1 MTSLAEV
8 YEDHVGGEA
17 SLRQLYAGVGLFLA
31 GAVLVVAGIV
41 IATINPLRLFGV
53 ETWQAWGPAG
63 ILAGLGLPAVFL
75 GIFTVLPASR
85 EVRAAA
91 VVGASIAVLGVALF
105 AHAYPGQ
112 WAHADSNLV
121 PLVTLVYFV
130 GAITTFWC
138 LFTAVATLKTRNDP
152 GGTVTLEIQR
162 GGETRVVEVDRDAID
177 GDIAA
182 MAVEEGASAFDGA
195 TDGGVRPRTNTVEGR
210 TAGAVRSATEQPATE
225 QPATEQPATE
235 QSGDQRGHAAGAR
248 AEGQSRP
255 AAESESDWG
264 LLGSSPSSNPSGPDS
279 PTPASDGGATEPG
292 VRTPADDA
300 EVMRATANPSKSADS
315 YCGNCTHFRYVNTSR
330 GIRPFCELQDGV
342 MDDMDACEEWEPNQM
357 R

>member
-17 SLRQLYAGVGLFLA
+17 SPRQLYAGVGLFLA

-41 IATINPLRLFGV
+41 IATINPLGLFGA
-53 ETWQAWGPAG
+53 EAWQAWGPAG

-85 EVRAAA
+85 ELRAAA

-177 GDIAA
+177 GDIAE
-182 MAVEEGASAFDGA
+182 MAAKEGANVLDGA
-195 TDGGVRPRTNTVEGR
+195 TDGGVRTRSNAVENR
-210 TAGAVRSATEQPATE
+210 TAGAVRPANE
-225 QPATEQPATE
+225 GAA
-235 QSGDQRGHAAGAR
+235 RGQGPQGGPRGQGSQERHTAGPR
-248 AEGQSRP
+248 AESQSRST
-255 AAESESDWG
+255 ADSGTDWG
-264 LLGSSPSSNPSGPDS
+264 ALGSTPSSTPTGPDS

-300 EVMRATANPSKSADS
+300 EVMQATANPKKSTDS

-342 MDDMDACEEWEPNQM
+342 MNDMDACEEWEPNQM
-357 R
+357 G

>member
-17 SLRQLYAGVGLFLA
+17 SPRQLYAGVGLFLA

-41 IATINPLRLFGV
+41 IATINPLGLFGV
-53 ETWQAWGPAG
+53 EAWQAWGPAG

-105 AHAYPGQ
+105 AHAYPSQ

-162 GGETRVVEVDRDAID
+162 GDETRVVEVDRDAID
-177 GDIAA
+177 GDIAEMVA
-182 MAVEEGASAFDGA
+182 QEGTSVIDGA
-195 TDGGVRPRTNTVEGR
+195 TDGGVRTNTVEGR
-210 TAGAVRSATEQPATE
+210 TAGAVRSANEGT
-225 QPATEQPATE
+225 
-235 QSGDQRGHAAGAR
+235 RGQEAHTPSAR
-248 AEGQSRP
+248 AESQPRST
-255 AAESESDWG
+255 ADSETDWG
-264 LLGSSPSSNPSGPDS
+264 LFGGDAGTGPGRGPDS

-300 EVMRATANPSKSADS
+300 EVMRATANPSKAADS

-330 GIRPFCELQDGV
+330 GIRPFCELKDGV
-342 MDDMDACEEWEPNQM
+342 MNDMDACEEWEPNQM
-357 R
+357 G

>member
-17 SLRQLYAGVGLFLA
+17 SPRQLYAGVGLFLA

-41 IATINPLRLFGV
+41 IATINPLGLFGV
-53 ETWQAWGPAG
+53 EAWQAWGPAG

-105 AHAYPGQ
+105 AHAYPSQ

-162 GGETRVVEVDRDAID
+162 GDETRVVEVDRDAID
-177 GDIAA
+177 GDIAE
-182 MAVEEGASAFDGA
+182 MAAKEGTNVLDGA
-195 TDGGVRPRTNTVEGR
+195 TDGGVHTRTNTIENR
-210 TAGAVRSATEQPATE
+210 TAGAVRPANEGSARSQESQ
-225 QPATEQPATE
+225 
-235 QSGDQRGHAAGAR
+235 GGHATDARTESQPRSTVDSGANS
-248 AEGQSRP
+248 GT
-255 AAESESDWG
+255 DWG
-264 LLGSSPSSNPSGPDS
+264 ALGSTPSSNPTDPGG

-342 MDDMDACEEWEPNQM
+342 MDGMDACEEWEPNQM
-357 R
+357 G